1 MRLEKL
7 QAYLRDKGQE
17 YQYVEEDGCGSI
29 DWEYRGLTYHVW
41 ELPGSCAE
49 SNVRIARKMEE
60 YKGNYEE
67 QIINIM
73 ERWG

>member
-17 YQYVEEDGCGSI
+17 YRYTEEDGCGSI
-29 DWEYRGLTYHVW
+29 DWEHRGLMYHVW
-41 ELPGSCAE
+41 EFPESCAE
-49 SNVRIARKMEE
+49 SNVGIAGKMEE

-67 QIINIM
+67 QIISIM
-73 ERWG
+73 EGWG